1 MTDKVLSM
9 LSIAMKAGRVS
20 SGETQVLNSIRSMEA
35 FLVICA
41 CDASDLTRKKFR
53 DKSSFYQV
61 PYVEYGDKAS
71 LARTIGRDLRS
82 VVSVNDE
89 GIANNMI
96 KRLEEAEIYGK

>member
-41 CDASDLTRKKFR
+41 CD
-53 DKSSFYQV
+53 
-61 PYVEYGDKAS
+61 VEYGDKAS
-71 LARTIGRDLRS
+71 LGRTIGRDLRS